1 VTDLETLPI
10 SELRV
15 VRTYF
20 VVGPPQNHMVLA
32 SDVDKLVQA
41 QVELHGGR
49 PFTGNDGKAASSA
62 RYRLAMDAL
71 MKATQDYDAAIS
83 SMSADEL
90 MALRAY
96 RITVQ
101 TLGFD
106 GPYWWST
113 PGAPLKNEP
122 FDKTA
127 GARLIRES
135 VEVDGWIDMVEM
147 RRLYPEEYG
156 ED

>member
-1 VTDLETLPI
+1 MTDLETLPI

-49 PFTGNDGKAASSA
+49 PFTGNDGKAA
-62 RYRLAMDAL
+62 
-71 MKATQDYDAAIS
+71 
-83 SMSADEL
+83 
-90 MALRAY
+90 RAY

-106 GPYWWST
+106 GPYWRST
-113 PGAPLKNEP
+113 PGAPLKNAP